1 MKKMRLDKY
10 LANSLYDIGRARIK
24 KEIKKGEVAVNGK
37 IIKDPSYKVQNE
49 EILYKGKKVEYKK
62 FRYFILYKPK
72 GYITATKGSE
82 PFALE
87 LINHPFADKLFPAG
101 RLDKDVEGLV
111 IFTNDGQF
119 AHNIM
124 SPKHHLEKEYEIEY
138 NGEITQEKIEAVEN
152 GLKLEEYIARPG
164 KMFLKDGKIHLI
176 ISEGKYHQVKE
187 MMKTLNIEIINMKR
201 IRIGKISC
209 ENLKEGEWR
218 EVEKDEIL

>member
-1 MKKMRLDKY
+1 MRLDKY
-10 LANSLYDIGRARIK
+10 LANSLYEIGRAKIK
-24 KEIKKGEVAVNGK
+24 KEIKKGKVMVGGK
-37 IIKDPSYKVQNE
+37 IVKDPSYKIQNE
-49 EILYKGKKVEYKK
+49 EVIYKGEKIEYKK

-72 GYITATKGSE
+72 GYITATKGNE

-119 AHNIM
+119 AHTII

-138 NGEITQEKIEAVEN
+138 NGEITQEKIKAVEN
-152 GLKLEEYIARPG
+152 GLKLEKYTARPG
-164 KMFLKDGKIHLI
+164 KMFLKDGKIHLVI
-176 ISEGKYHQVKE
+176 NEGRYHQVKE
-187 MMKTLNIEIINMKR
+187 MMKTLNIGIINMRR

-209 ENLKEGEWR
+209 ESLKEGEWR

>member
-1 MKKMRLDKY
+1 MRLDKY
-10 LANSLYDIGRARIK
+10 LTNSLCGIGRSKVK
-24 KEIKKGEVAVNGK
+24 KDIKKGKVTVNGE
-37 IIKDPSYKVQNE
+37 IIKDPSYKIQNE
-49 EILYKGKKVEYKK
+49 EVTYNNTKVEYKK

-72 GYITATKGSE
+72 GYITATKGRE

-119 AHNIM
+119 AHTIM

-138 NGEITQEKIEAVEN
+138 NGKITQEKIKAIET
-152 GLKLEEYIARPG
+152 GIKLEKYTAKPG
-164 KMFLKDGKIHLI
+164 KIFLKDGKIHLI

-187 MMKTLNIEIINMKR
+187 MMETLDIEILNLKR
-201 IRIGKISC
+201 IKIGNISC
-209 ENLKEGEWR
+209 EDLKEGEWR
-218 EVEKDEIL
+218 EVDKNEIL

>member
-1 MKKMRLDKY
+1 MRLDKY
-10 LANSLYDIGRARIK
+10 LANSLYEIGRAKIK
-24 KEIKKGEVAVNGK
+24 KEIKKGKVMVGGK
-37 IIKDPSYKVQNE
+37 IVKDPSYKIQNE
-49 EILYKGKKVEYKK
+49 EVVYKGEKIEYKK

-72 GYITATKGSE
+72 GYITATKGNE

-119 AHNIM
+119 AHIIM

-138 NGEITQEKIEAVEN
+138 NGEITQEKIKAVEN
-152 GLKLEEYIARPG
+152 GLKLEKYTARPG
-164 KMFLKDGKIHLI
+164 KMFLKDGKIHLVI
-176 ISEGKYHQVKE
+176 NEGRYHQVKE
-187 MMKTLNIEIINMKR
+187 MMKTLNIGIINMRR

-209 ENLKEGEWR
+209 ESLKEGEWR